1 MRKTENRVLHNRDTN
16 KRGSLNKDAL
26 LLLIKG
32 LIIGKVLTLL
42 VIGGVLWWLK
52 PRFLRFSDPAFSQ
65 TSGTIS
71 TTTASNFQIVSNVP
85 TGTFNYGGST
95 AWAPI
100 RQLVDAQIQNARPE
114 LQLRYLNPANGS
126 PGSSSGIRML
136 LDGQLDFA
144 QSSRPLTQE
153 EKAIAQQRGF
163 TLEQLPVAVD
173 GVAVVVHP
181 TLQVPGLTVDQL
193 QQIYQGKI
201 TNWNQVG
208 GPNLPITPFSQH
220 PKDGDTVIFSAHNGR
235 QQPFGSKVK
244 YTYSTTEALRQL
256 SQTPG
261 GLYYASARG
270 VVAQCSVKPLAIG
283 HTAERLVPPYREPLV
298 KPEQCPSQRNQ
309 LNTEAFQN
317 GSYPI
322 TRNLFV
328 IIRQNQGKEQQVG
341 ETYAKFLLTAQGKE
355 AIAQAGFIGLR

>member
-1 MRKTENRVLHNRDTN
+1 MTETKNRVLLNRDTS
-16 KRGSLNKDAL
+16 KRASLNKDAL
-26 LLLIKG
+26 LLLVKG

-42 VIGGVLWWLK
+42 VIGAVLWWLQ
-52 PRFLRFSDPAFSQ
+52 PRFMRFSDPAFSQ
-65 TSGTIS
+65 TSDTTS
-71 TTTASNFQIVSNVP
+71 TATASNFQTVTNVP
-85 TGTFNYGGST
+85 TGTFDYGGST

-100 RQLVDAQIQNARPE
+100 RQLVDAQIQNVRPE
-114 LQLRYLNPANGS
+114 LQLRYLNPANSS

-144 QSSRPLTQE
+144 QSSRPLTQA

-163 TLEQLPVAVD
+163 TLEQRPVAVD

-181 TLQVPGLTVDQL
+181 TLEVAGLTVDQL

-201 TNWNQVG
+201 TNWSQVG

-220 PKDGDTVIFSAHNGR
+220 PKDGDTVIFSANNGR
-235 QQPFGSKVK
+235 QQPLGDNVK
-244 YTYSTTEALRQL
+244 YVYSTTEALRQL

-261 GLYYASARG
+261 GLYYASARA
-270 VVAQCSVKPLAIG
+270 VVAQCSVKPLPIG
-283 HTAERLVPPYREPLV
+283 RTAERLVPPYREPLV
-298 KPEQCPSQRNQ
+298 KLEQCPSQRNQ
-309 LNTEAFQN
+309 LNTAAFQN

-328 IIRQNQGKEQQVG
+328 IIKQQGKEQRIG
-341 ETYAKFLLTAQGKE
+341 ETYAKFLLTPQGKQ
-355 AIAQAGFIGLR
+355 AIAQAGFVGLP